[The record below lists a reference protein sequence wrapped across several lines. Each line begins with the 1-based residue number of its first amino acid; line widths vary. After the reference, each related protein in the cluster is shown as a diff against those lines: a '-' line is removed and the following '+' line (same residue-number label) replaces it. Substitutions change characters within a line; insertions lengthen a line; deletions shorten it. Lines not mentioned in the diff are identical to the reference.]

1 MMGDAGVR
9 AGNAGVAAEEHD
21 ASNAD
26 PAGLLSSDAH
36 GPWHGSTQPLR
47 IAPAPHR
54 AVVPLVALGRQHAPL
69 AQELRAAFD
78 RVAHESA
85 FILGEEVECFEAEF
99 AEFCSVRHCVGVASG
114 TAALTIALIAAG
126 IGPGDEVIVPAHTFI
141 SSALAV
147 VHAGATVV
155 FCDVERDTGLID
167 VDAAAAAVGSST
179 AAILPVHL
187 YGQACN
193 MQAVR
198 ALAQRHGLLVIEDAA
213 QAHGATY
220 RERPVGGLGSAA
232 AFSFYPSKNLGAL
245 GDGGAICT
253 DDPDL
258 AEQAR
263 RLRNVGQR
271 RKGEHIEMG
280 FNERLDGLQA
290 ALLRVKLPH
299 LAAGNRARR
308 RHAAQYRGALAEE
321 VLLVERPESPCVYH
335 VFPILVRDRDETAAA
350 LAHAGIATGVHYDCA
365 ASDHPL
371 WRGRMEAGSDLDV
384 ARSWAAH
391 ELSLPMF
398 PELEEHELTRVI
410 QACAGLGYGKSTN
423 GRHVA

>member
-9 AGNAGVAAEEHD
+9 AGDVGAAAREHD
-21 ASNAD
+21 ASAAD

-36 GPWHGSTQPLR
+36 GPWHGLAQPLR
-47 IAPAPHR
+47 IAPVHQ
-54 AVVPLVALGRQHAPL
+54 AVVPLVALERQHAAL

-78 RVAHESA
+78 RVAHHSA
-85 FILGEEVECFEAEF
+85 FILGEEVERFEAEF

-167 VDAAAAAVGSST
+167 VGAAAAAVGSKT

-193 MQAVR
+193 MQAIG
-198 ALAQRHGLLVIEDAA
+198 ALARRHGLLVIEDAA

-253 DDPDL
+253 DDADL

-271 RKGEHIEMG
+271 RKGEHVEVG

-308 RHAAQYRGALAEE
+308 RHAALYRDALAEE
-321 VLLVERPESPCVYH
+321 VLLAERPESPCVYH
-335 VFPILVRDRDETAAA
+335 VFPILVRDRDEMAAA
-350 LAHAGIATGVHYDCA
+350 LAHAGIATGVHYDRA

-371 WRGRMEAGSDLDV
+371 WRGRMKPRSDLDA

-398 PELEEHELTRVI
+398 PELEEHELTRVM